1 MWLEWGELRI
11 FFDRNRGSMVDSDR
25 LTEDPE
31 VKKRK
36 FVRDL

>member
-1 MWLEWGELRI
+1 VVGVGRAKD

-31 VKKRK
+31 VKKRR